1 MGELKSRVRY
11 AVHRYLNNELT
22 EVEFKEQITEVIRQ
36 FEKRIPKKLLC
47 QDIGLIVQE
56 REQSI
61 PSKSDQFKSIWAL
74 LDEVEPRIREAL
86 NHWKESMSE

>member
-22 EVEFKEQITEVIRQ
+22 EEEFKEQITEVIRQ